1 VPASNWA
8 APWVEQAV
16 REGIIPACNVSLKL
30 FCPTSPVTRDYMA
43 VFLLKA
49 KYGTG
54 YIPPKAAGIFTDV
67 SVSYWAAPWIE
78 KLAVDGVSYGCTVT
92 PRKYCPTMTVTREQM
107 SVFLVKNFGLP

>member
-1 VPASNWA
+1 
-8 APWVEQAV
+8 
-16 REGIIPACNVSLKL
+16 
-30 FCPTSPVTRDYMA
+30 MA